1 MCGKDVNSYI
11 GGEIP
16 IVAHASL
23 VEQGTLFTS
32 IATTSVQSA
41 TVALIGTTS
50 GQILKTLIEAG
61 KDQTSRVYKT
71 IQLTDGAPLLQVTR
85 REISQVKYLQDME
98 LDEKNG
104 LLYAMSR
111 STVYKVN
118 FRQCGA
124 AVDCHSCLEV
134 GDPFCG
140 WCMRQSQCVTEES
153 CIGGEI
159 RDANNQRI
167 GTIPAKN
174 DWFNYKSGR
183 CPL

>member
-1 MCGKDVNSYI
+1 MTTKYPDSEIMCGKDVNSYI

-16 IVAHASL
+16 IVSSTVL
-23 VEQGTLFTS
+23 SESGVLFSS
-32 IATTSVQSA
+32 IVATSVQSA
-41 TVALIGTTS
+41 TVVFIGTQGGQIVKALIDD
-50 GQILKTLIEAG
+50 EA
-61 KDQTSRVYKT
+61 KSKIYQRL
-71 IQLTDGAPLLQVTR
+71 QLTDGIPLLQD
-85 REISQVKYLQDME
+85 LE

-104 LLYAMSR
+104 LLYALSR
-111 STVYKVN
+111 STLYKVN
-118 FRQCGA
+118 IRHCTPA
-124 AVDCHSCLEV
+124 TDCHGCLET

-140 WCMRQSQCVTEES
+140 WCMRQSQCVTEEH

-159 RDANNQRI
+159 RDASNQKI